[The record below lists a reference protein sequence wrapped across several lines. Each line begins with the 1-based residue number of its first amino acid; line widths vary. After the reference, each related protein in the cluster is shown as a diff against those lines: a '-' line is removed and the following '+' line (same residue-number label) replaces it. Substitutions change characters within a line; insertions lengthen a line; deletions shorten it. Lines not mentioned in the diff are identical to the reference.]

1 MELFGIKHPS
11 FSLTINIAIEHGGHV
26 NSWCSKGNRWI
37 TFSGT
42 VSLAL
47 IKRIW
52 KRAMKHGGHMGFM
65 DGYGRYIYIVNG
77 EIEWGFNQQK

>member
-1 MELFGIKHPS
+1 MAAMWIVDVPEETVELPF
-11 FSLTINIAIEHGGHV
+11 
-26 NSWCSKGNRWI
+26 R
-37 TFSGT
+37 

-47 IKRIW
+47 VKRIW

-65 DGYGRYIYIVNG
+65 DGYGRYISIVNG

>member
-1 MELFGIKHPS
+1 MDLSGIKDPI

-26 NSWCSKGNRWI
+26 NSWCSRGNRWI
-37 TFSGT
+37 TFSGIISS
-42 VSLAL
+42 V
-47 IKRIW
+47 KRIW

-65 DGYGRYIYIVNG
+65 DGYGRYISIVNG